1 MIYDVNKKTTNTRLD
16 ALYWKVQVYMD
27 LFSNES
33 LQNTALSIIEKYL
46 TDLWE
51 YLYYASV
58 NIRKNSTSGV

>member
-1 MIYDVNKKTTNTRLD
+1 MIYDVNKKQQTLVLMLCTEI
-16 ALYWKVQVYMD
+16 VHVYTD

-51 YLYYASV
+51 YL
-58 NIRKNSTSGV
+58 